1 MPSHLLAPAPPR
13 KNPHVKTA
21 KRIRASLGSILLVG
35 LLGSGGAFAQPGD
48 PVQELGDQIIF
59 NLSPDSKYPLSQFVE
74 LCHEV
79 TGRVFIYE
87 EAEVANKFVRLV
99 GAKTVSKGKFYEFF
113 QVIMILNDL
122 ACLPIGTSD
131 IEVIQVTNYKTGQR
145 GELTNRA
152 PVVPYEDL
160 ESYSDKVGE
169 IITTSIPLSNIDARQ
184 TFSSLRQYF
193 TNQQTEQL
201 TPIDNSNSL
210 VVTAFAPS
218 VWALSRLIKWMD
230 VRPQSQQLEFEIVE
244 LDNAVAEELEPILSE
259 LLDVRSSS
267 GRRSFA
273 AGAPR
278 PDAGQG
284 GVGQLDAIE
293 TRVIPDVR
301 TNSLILYGTGD
312 ANERVKNLIDQLDRE
327 VDLSEGFTHIYQLKN
342 SKAAE
347 LAQTLNQLI
356 EGREDQLR
364 RSGRRAGGGGVTGGQ
379 PTIVQEQQVFIV
391 PDQFTNSLLI
401 SASKTKYAELRE
413 VIETLD
419 QRRPQ
424 VLIEAVLVEITAD
437 GTTALG
443 VELAGIDLRDPTT
456 SDGNYQRPF
465 GLTSF
470 GLSTLVDDDGDGL
483 PDSRQPIPGAGL
495 TGGIFDGRE
504 FALPLLLQAIAT
516 RNDSNVLQMPSILTN
531 DNSEAKLSAERAEP
545 TTTFSTSTAGTDT
558 SGFGGF
564 ETAGIDLTISP
575 SISEENYLLLDINLN
590 IENFVGSSPDPSTPP
605 PKVIREIQT
614 KVTVPDNFTV
624 VIGGVITDSLR
635 TQESKIPLLGDLPLL
650 GFLFRSKQDTIQK
663 TNLYF
668 FVTPHILYAEG
679 FEDLEHFTNIKKKA
693 AKEEGGQIDRIHT
706 YEDPEIPA
714 YDPDFAREAA
724 KTQRVGYSPSNLR
737 LPRFLP
743 PVSGEREAT
752 LEERK
757 RLEESRQ
764 IPANPDR

>member
-1 MPSHLLAPAPPR
+1 M
-13 KNPHVKTA
+13 KTA
-21 KRIRASLGSILLVG
+21 KRNTRHLGAIACAVLVLCG
-35 LLGSGGAFAQPGD
+35 PAMAQNDDPIQEIGD
-48 PVQELGDQIIF
+48 RITF
-59 NLSPDSKYPLSQFVE
+59 NLSPDSNYPLKTFIE

-87 EAEVANKFVRLV
+87 ETELTNKFVKLV
-99 GAKTVSKGKFYEFF
+99 GAKTVSKAKFYDFF

-122 ACLPIGTSD
+122 ACLPIGSSD
-131 IEVIQVTNYKTGQR
+131 IEVIQITNFRTGQR

-152 PVVPYEDL
+152 PVVRYTDL
-160 ESYSDKVGE
+160 DNYRDRVGE
-169 IITTSIPLSNIDARQ
+169 IITTTIPLVNIDARQ

-193 TNQQTEQL
+193 TNPQYEQI

-218 VWALSRLIKWMD
+218 VWAMSRLIQWMD
-230 VRPQSQQLEFEIVE
+230 VKPESQQLEFETVE
-244 LDNAVAEELEPILSE
+244 LENAVAEELEPILSE
-259 LLDVRSSS
+259 LLDLRSS
-267 GRRSFA
+267 GRRGFA
-273 AGAPR
+273 GGAPR

-284 GVGQLDAIE
+284 GVAALEPIE
-293 TRVIPDVR
+293 TRVIPDAR
-301 TNSLILYGTGD
+301 TNSLILYGTGE
-312 ANERVKNLIDQLDRE
+312 ANRAVKDLIDQLDRE
-327 VDLSEGFTHIYQLKN
+327 IDLSEGFTHIYQLKN
-342 SKAAE
+342 SRASD
-347 LAQTLNQLI
+347 LAQTLNELI
-356 EGREDQLR
+356 QGRQDLLR
-364 RSGRRAGGGGVTGGQ
+364 QSGRRAGGGGLAGGQ

-413 VIETLD
+413 VIQSLD

-437 GTTALG
+437 GTNALG
-443 VELAGIDLRDPTT
+443 VELAGIDLRDPAT

-483 PDSRQPIPGAGL
+483 PDSRQPNPGAGL

-531 DNSEAKLSAERAEP
+531 DNTEATITAERAEP
-545 TTTFSTSTAGTDT
+545 TTTFSTTQAGTDNT
-558 SGFGGF
+558 AFGGF

-575 SISEENYLLLDINLN
+575 SISEENYLRLDITLN
-590 IENFVGSSPDPSTPP
+590 IEQFVGASPNPSTPP
-605 PKVIREIQT
+605 PKVIREVQT
-614 KVTVPDNFTV
+614 QVTVPDNFTV

-650 GFLFRSKQDTIQK
+650 GFLFRSKQDTVQK

-668 FVTPHILYAEG
+668 FVTPHILYADG
-679 FEDLEHFTNIKKKA
+679 FEDLKHFTEVKKKA
-693 AKEEGGQIDRIHT
+693 ARDEGGQVDRVHT

-714 YDPDFAREAA
+714 YDPEFLQKARQ
-724 KTQRVGYSPSNLR
+724 TGRSGYSSQNLN

-743 PVSGEREAT
+743 PRSGERTANDEEIERLRRAREEA
-752 LEERK
+752 EAE
-757 RLEESRQ
+757 
-764 IPANPDR
+764 DR

>member
-1 MPSHLLAPAPPR
+1 MSWWLPGIMGMVLGLAGPA
-13 KNPHVKTA
+13 A
-21 KRIRASLGSILLVG
+21 
-35 LLGSGGAFAQPGD
+35 AQPG
-48 PVQELGDQIIF
+48 PIEEVGDTIIF
-59 NLSPDSKYPLSQFVE
+59 NLSPDSGYPLTQFVQ

-87 EAEVANKFVRLV
+87 EAELANRNVRLV
-99 GAKTVSKGKFYEFF
+99 GTKTVPKSKFYEFF

-122 ACLPIGTSD
+122 ACLPVGSSE
-131 IEVIQVTNYKTGQR
+131 IEVIRIKNLRQAQR

-152 PVVPYEDL
+152 PVVQYTDL
-160 ESYSDKVGE
+160 DNYADKVGE
-169 IITTSIPLSNIDARQ
+169 IITSTIPLNNIDARQ
-184 TFSSLRQYF
+184 TFTSLRQYF
-193 TNQQTEQL
+193 TNQNTESI

-210 VVTAFAPS
+210 VITALAPT
-218 VWALSRLIKWMD
+218 VWAMARLLKWMD
-230 VRPQSQQLEFEIVE
+230 VKPQSQQLEFEIVE
-244 LDNAVAEELEPILSE
+244 LENAVAEEIEPILSE
-259 LLDVRSSS
+259 LLNQRS
-267 GRRSFA
+267 GFGGMRS
-273 AGAPR
+273 PQ
-278 PDAGQG
+278 QG
-284 GVGQLDAIE
+284 NNAQNQLVEALE
-293 TRVIPDVR
+293 TRVIPDAR

-312 ANERVKNLIDQLDRE
+312 ANERVKDLIDQLDRE

-364 RSGRRAGGGGVTGGQ
+364 RSGRRTGGGAVTGGQ

-575 SISEENYLLLDINLN
+575 SISEENYLRLDINLS
-590 IENFVGSSPDPSTPP
+590 IEQFVGSSPDPSTPP
-605 PKVIREIQT
+605 PKVIREIETQ
-614 KVTVPDNFTV
+614 VTVPDNFTV

-650 GFLFRSKQDTIQK
+650 GFLFRSKQDSIQK

-693 AKEEGGQIDRIHT
+693 AKEEGGQVERIHS

-714 YDPDFAREAA
+714 YDPGFAREAG
-724 KTQRVGYSPSNLR
+724 KTQRVGYSSSNLR

-743 PVSGEREAT
+743 PRSGEREPT
-752 LEERK
+752 DSERT
-757 RLEESRQ
+757 RLEKAARDAEPSSGASPTQEEPTRE
-764 IPANPDR
+764 DG